1 MHYSRLALTAPKNKT
16 IGRRPP
22 RPSQAKLISLFN
34 CLAPI
39 DIDDDDN
46 DYTDADN
53 GPCCLLLSVSRRDN

>member
-22 RPSQAKLISLFN
+22 RPSQAIQISLFN

-39 DIDDDDN
+39 DNDDDD
-46 DYTDADN
+46 DETDADN